1 MSTQQGVSGTRRPDQ
16 ARRDESMG
24 QLVKDLSQDIS
35 TLVRQELQLAK
46 VEMTQKGKE
55 AGVGAGLL
63 GGAGVFGLAV
73 VGGSMATI
81 ILILSTFMPT
91 WLAALVT
98 TLAYAAVAAVLAL
111 RGRDRLRE
119 AGSPV
124 PERAKESVKEDIEWA
139 KTHAKS
145 NDR

>member
-1 MSTQQGVSGTRRPDQ
+1 MSTQGASGTRPDET
-16 ARRDESMG
+16 RRDESMG

-35 TLVRQELQLAK
+35 TLVRQELELAK

-63 GGAGVFGLAV
+63 GGAGVIGLAV
-73 VGGSMATI
+73 VGGSMVTI
-81 ILILSTFMPT
+81 ILILDTFMPT

-98 TLAYAAVAAVLAL
+98 TLVYAAVGAFLAM
-111 RGRDRLRE
+111 RGRDRLKQ

>member
-1 MSTQQGVSGTRRPDQ
+1 MSTPGASDTRPDE

>member
-1 MSTQQGVSGTRRPDQ
+1 MSTQQGVSGTRPDQ

-119 AGSPV
+119 AGSPS

>member
-1 MSTQQGVSGTRRPDQ
+1 MSTQEVSATRPDE

-46 VEMTQKGKE
+46 AEMTHKGKE

-81 ILILSTFMPT
+81 ILILDTIMPN

-98 TLAYAAVAAVLAL
+98 TLVYATVGAFLAL
-111 RGRDRLRE
+111 RGRDRLKE

>member
-1 MSTQQGVSGTRRPDQ
+1 MSTQEVSATRPNE

-46 VEMTQKGKE
+46 AEMTQKGKE

-81 ILILSTFMPT
+81 ILILDTFMPT

-98 TLAYAAVAAVLAL
+98 TLIYAAVGAFLAL
-111 RGRDRLRE
+111 RGRDRLKE

>member
-1 MSTQQGVSGTRRPDQ
+1 MSTQEVSATRPDE
-16 ARRDESMG
+16 ARRGESMG

-46 VEMTQKGKE
+46 AEMTQKGKE

-81 ILILSTFMPT
+81 ILILDTIMPN

-98 TLAYAAVAAVLAL
+98 TLVYATVGAFLAL
-111 RGRDRLRE
+111 RGRDRLKE

-124 PERAKESVKEDIEWA
+124 PERAKESVKEGIEWA

>member
-1 MSTQQGVSGTRRPDQ
+1 MSTQEVSATRPDE

-46 VEMTQKGKE
+46 AEMTQKGKE

-81 ILILSTFMPT
+81 ILILDTIMPN

-98 TLAYAAVAAVLAL
+98 TPVYATVGAFLAL
-111 RGRDRLRE
+111 RGRDRLKE

>member
-1 MSTQQGVSGTRRPDQ
+1 MSTQEVSATRPDE

-46 VEMTQKGKE
+46 AEMTQKGKE

-81 ILILSTFMPT
+81 ILILDTIMPN

-98 TLAYAAVAAVLAL
+98 TLVYATVGAFLAL
-111 RGRDRLRE
+111 RGRDRLNE

>member
-1 MSTQQGVSGTRRPDQ
+1 VISVRSSQPSHDPGQGRQNEST
-16 ARRDESMG
+16 G

-46 VEMTQKGKE
+46 AEMAQKGKQ
-55 AGVGAGLL
+55 AGIGAGML

-81 ILILSTFMPT
+81 ILVLDTFLPN
-91 WLAALVT
+91 WLAALIT
-98 TLAYAAVAAVLAL
+98 TLAYAAVGGVLAL
-111 RGRDRLRE
+111 RGRDRLKD
-119 AGSPV
+119 AGAPV
-124 PERAKESVKEDIEWA
+124 PERTKESVKEDIEWA
-139 KTHAKS
+139 KTHATS

>member
-1 MSTQQGVSGTRRPDQ
+1 MSTQEESATRPDE

-46 VEMTQKGKE
+46 AEMTQKGKE

-81 ILILSTFMPT
+81 ILILDTIMPN

-98 TLAYAAVAAVLAL
+98 TLVYATVGAFLAL
-111 RGRDRLRE
+111 RGRDRLKE

>member
-1 MSTQQGVSGTRRPDQ
+1 MSTQEVSATRPDE
-16 ARRDESMG
+16 ARRGESMG

-46 VEMTQKGKE
+46 AEMTQKGKE

-81 ILILSTFMPT
+81 ILILDTIMPN

-98 TLAYAAVAAVLAL
+98 TLVYATVGAFLAL
-111 RGRDRLRE
+111 RGRDRLKE

>member
-1 MSTQQGVSGTRRPDQ
+1 MSTQEVSATRPDE
-16 ARRDESMG
+16 ARRGESMG

-35 TLVRQELQLAK
+35 TLVRQELQLARA
-46 VEMTQKGKE
+46 EMTQKGKE

-81 ILILSTFMPT
+81 ILILDTIMPN

-98 TLAYAAVAAVLAL
+98 TLVYATVGAFLAL
-111 RGRDRLRE
+111 RGRDRLKE

-139 KTHAKS
+139 KTQVGS
-145 NDR
+145 ESR

>member
-1 MSTQQGVSGTRRPDQ
+1 MSTQEVSATRPDE

-46 VEMTQKGKE
+46 AEMTQKGKE

-81 ILILSTFMPT
+81 ILILDTIMPN

-98 TLAYAAVAAVLAL
+98 TLVYATVGAFLAL
-111 RGRDRLRE
+111 RGRDRLKE

>member
-1 MSTQQGVSGTRRPDQ
+1 MSTQEVSATRPNE

-46 VEMTQKGKE
+46 AEMTQKGKE

>member
-1 MSTQQGVSGTRRPDQ
+1 MSTPGTSGTRPDE

-46 VEMTQKGKE
+46 VEMTQKGKQ

-63 GGAGVFGLAV
+63 GGAGAFGLAV

-81 ILILSTFMPT
+81 ILILDTFMPN
-91 WLAALVT
+91 WLAALIT
-98 TLAYAAVAAVLAL
+98 TLAYAAVGAILAL
-111 RGRDRLRE
+111 RGRDRLKE

-145 NDR
+145 NER

>member
-1 MSTQQGVSGTRRPDQ
+1 MSTQEVSATRPDE
-16 ARRDESMG
+16 ARRGESMG

-46 VEMTQKGKE
+46 AEMTQKGKE

-81 ILILSTFMPT
+81 ILILDTMMPN

-98 TLAYAAVAAVLAL
+98 TLVYATVGAFLAL
-111 RGRDRLRE
+111 RGRDRLKE

>member
-1 MSTQQGVSGTRRPDQ
+1 MSTPGTSGTRPDE

-46 VEMTQKGKE
+46 VEMTQKGKQ

-63 GGAGVFGLAV
+63 GGAGAFGLAV

-81 ILILSTFMPT
+81 ILILDTFMPN
-91 WLAALVT
+91 WLAALIT
-98 TLAYAAVAAVLAL
+98 TLAYAAVGAILAL
-111 RGRDRLRE
+111 RGRDRLKE
-119 AGSPV
+119 AGTPV

-145 NDR
+145 NER

>member
-1 MSTQQGVSGTRRPDQ
+1 MSTQEVSATRPDE

-46 VEMTQKGKE
+46 AEMTQKGKE

-81 ILILSTFMPT
+81 ILILDTIMPN

-98 TLAYAAVAAVLAL
+98 TLVYATVGAFLAL
-111 RGRDRLRE
+111 RGRDRLKE

-139 KTHAKS
+139 RQQK
-145 NDR
+145 N